1 LFLWLLLLLL
11 VTDPKQAALLVQ
23 EGLRALQH
31 GQLTQA
37 QDALE
42 QASRLDPD
50 NAYAWA
56 SLAETYLR
64 LKHPEQAA
72 AAARSAEKVGSENP
86 VVTHALAIFYTESGE
101 PARAFALAQTAENQQ
116 PSPAN
121 QRLLAQTGFDYAQ
134 VLLRHQDFT
143 HAADVISS
151 AMQADPQNAQ
161 LTLALGVARYG
172 QRRFE
177 DAVQAFLEVTH
188 IDPVIEQPYVF
199 LGRMLDQAGSHLGE
213 ITTLYETWASRNPQ
227 NAKAQLLLAKALI
240 ASDGH
245 NQRAETLLRRSI
257 ELNPNDWEPHYELG
271 VLLANQHR
279 YQQSAA
285 ELTRSIELDPKQPM
299 PHYHL
304 ARVYDRLGQP
314 DRAKGERQLHER
326 LTAPTPR

>member
-1 LFLWLLLLLL
+1 LFLSLLLLLL

-23 EGLRALQH
+23 QGLRALQQ

-37 QDALE
+37 QEALE
-42 QASRLDPD
+42 QASRLDPN

-64 LKHPEQAA
+64 LKHPQQASTA
-72 AAARSAEKVGSENP
+72 AQTAEKIGSENP
-86 VVTHALAIFYTESGE
+86 VITHALAIFYTESGD
-101 PARAFALAQTAENQQ
+101 PARGFALAQTAEKHQ

-121 QRLLAQTGFDYAQ
+121 QHLLAQTAFDYAQ
-134 VLLRHQDFT
+134 LLLRHQDFT
-143 HAADVISS
+143 HAADVVSTAI
-151 AMQADPQNAQ
+151 QADPQNAQ

-177 DAVQAFLEVTH
+177 DAVQAFLEVIH
-188 IDPVIEQPYVF
+188 IDPTIEQPYLF
-199 LGRMLDQAGSHLGE
+199 LGRMLDQAGPHLGE
-213 ITTLYETWASRNPQ
+213 ITALYEAWVSKNSQ
-227 NAKAQLLLAKALI
+227 NAKAQLLLAKALL
-240 ASDGH
+240 ANDGH
-245 NQRAETLLRRSI
+245 NQRAEALLRRSI
-257 ELNPNDWEPHYELG
+257 ALNANDWEAHYELG
-271 VLLANQHR
+271 VLLAKQHR

-314 DRAKGERQLHER
+314 ERAKAEREAHER
-326 LTAPTPR
+326 LTAPSPP

>member
-1 LFLWLLLLLL
+1 LFLALLLLLL

-23 EGLRALQH
+23 QGLRALQH

-37 QDALE
+37 QEALE
-42 QASRLDPD
+42 QASRLDPN

-64 LKHPEQAA
+64 LKHPQQASAA
-72 AAARSAEKVGSENP
+72 AQTAEKVGSENP
-86 VVTHALAIFYTESGE
+86 VITHALAIFYTESGD

-121 QRLLAQTGFDYAQ
+121 QHLLGEAGFHYAQ
-134 VLLRHQDFT
+134 LLLRHQDFT

-151 AMQADPQNAQ
+151 AMQSDPHDAQ

-172 QRRFE
+172 QRRF
-177 DAVQAFLEVTH
+177 DDSVVAFLEVIH
-188 IDPVIEQPYVF
+188 IDPALEQPYLF
-199 LGRMLDQAGSHLGE
+199 LGRMLDQAGPHLGE
-213 ITTLYETWASRNPQ
+213 ITALYESWASKNPQ
-227 NAKAQLLLAKALI
+227 NAKAQLLLAKALL

-245 NQRAETLLRRSI
+245 NQRAEGLLRRSI

-271 VLLANQHR
+271 VLLASQHR

-285 ELTRSIELDPKQPM
+285 ELTRSIELDPKQSM

-314 DRAKGERQLHER
+314 ERAKAEREAHER
-326 LTAPTPR
+326 LTAPSPP